1 MRGKEPKRNIRIASS
16 RRRGIVLLTAA
27 GAVITAIV
35 LSFVLSPRKVV
46 HEKMLTK
53 WAVNWPPMPVSRYPV
68 HAENILRD
76 AYAFAANREDVVRYI
91 PCYCGCERKEH
102 HQSLRDCFI
111 RGRAADGT
119 PRWDPMG
126 YT

>member
-1 MRGKEPKRNIRIASS
+1 MRGKQQKQEIRIASS
-16 RRRGIVLLTAA
+16 RRRRIVLMIAA
-27 GAVITAIV
+27 GTVMTAIV
-35 LSFVLSPRKVV
+35 LFFALSPRKVV
-46 HEKMLTK
+46 REETLTR
-53 WAVNWPPMPVSRYPV
+53 WSVNWPPMPVARNPV
-68 HAENILRD
+68 HAESILRD

>member
-1 MRGKEPKRNIRIASS
+1 MPKTTRKTPVQPRRKRRIVW
-16 RRRGIVLLTAA
+16 IVVIAVPFVVIALLFA
-27 GAVITAIV
+27 
-35 LSFVLSPRKVV
+35 LSPKKVV
-46 HEKMLTK
+46 PEASLTRWNTT
-53 WAVNWPPMPVSRYPV
+53 WAPMPVARNPA
-68 HAENILRD
+68 HAEDILRD

-111 RGRAADGT
+111 RGRAPDGT
-119 PRWDPMG
+119 PQWDRMG